1 MTLSYQTSPLIC
13 KNNQTMTLLLKDIY
27 NSTLKGSKNVL
38 HLQCSSETEHSAFL
52 FQRRVAYGA
61 TAVAAG

>member
-1 MTLSYQTSPLIC
+1 
-13 KNNQTMTLLLKDIY
+13 MTLLLKDIY